1 MSAAHAKGATARI
14 DKLTAAG
21 LGATLTLAAE
31 NRWDEIPTYRALT
44 RTTGEMQATAERI
57 AAAVGEGE
65 IAEGTC
71 EPGGGSLPGVVL
83 HSKRIGFPGKD
94 PEALAASLR
103 SGETPV
109 IGYI

>member
-1 MSAAHAKGATARI
+1 
-14 DKLTAAG
+14 
-21 LGATLTLAAE
+21 
-31 NRWDEIPTYRALT
+31 
-44 RTTGEMQATAERI
+44 MQATAERI

-109 IGYI
+109 IGYIEKGNFWIDLRAVEEEDIELLISELKRALV